1 MRKIQSKK
9 IYLFRLIYLYNS
21 LKSKQSDNSLGNGGL
36 TKEFY
41 ETFWNEQKEIFVDS
55 ASEAKEKVNL
65 KDRLSLG

>member
-1 MRKIQSKK
+1 MRKIQPKK

-21 LKSKQSDNSLGNGGL
+21 LKSKQSDNSPGNGGL